1 MGFDCEPECLDLL
14 PGHQFVLFSDGLNEA
29 RNLHGEMLGV
39 EGVEAVF
46 AGQGASLMERLVGG
60 VGQHLGSHEAD
71 DDVTIAVISPD
82 KLLAEGL
89 K

>member
-39 EGVEAVF
+39 EGVEAMF

-60 VGQHLGSHEAD
+60 WASIWV
-71 DDVTIAVISPD
+71 VTKPMTMSRLP
-82 KLLAEGL
+82 
-89 K
+89 